1 MENQYLQQ
9 VMEAKAE
16 VERDLRPRKKLSSSA
31 AGAPMRRGGAEPAE
45 VPAVDV
51 RITGFGPWRSVLV
64 PPNAY
69 VVHTRR
75 GAPEPLHIGLGI
87 SFRYRPYSD
96 TFLVV
101 PAAMQT
107 IVINASCICRERQGL
122 LVQGYVQWVI
132 DDFARAYKR
141 LDFSDPVE
149 PMKVVNVQLREQAEA
164 TIKDTVATMSI
175 DDVLAD
181 KQPIIEELTRRLRTV
196 AEGGEGGD
204 GLGLR
209 IVTVQIKEAVV
220 SSARLWNDLQGP
232 FRAERRKLARLAE
245 LDNEGV
251 VRAREDRAERERAEL
266 AIDREAAIARRRGE
280 TEAAAFDRRV
290 QEDARRAAV
299 EAETATERAAQQ
311 RTVLEQEATLER
323 LKTQLALELERLRFD
338 ARVACEER
346 ELELTARRQA
356 IDNDISTEQ
365 LQARLLR
372 ALPELAQAMPTPAEV
387 RNINLGGAGEL
398 ADLLRDALGALRALK
413 PDAGRDA

>member
-1 MENQYLQQ
+1 MENEYLQQ
-9 VMEAKAE
+9 VMSAKAE
-16 VERDLRPRKKLSSSA
+16 VERDLRPKARSVA
-31 AGAPMRRGGAEPAE
+31 NPMRRRGAAAVVEIADA
-45 VPAVDV
+45 PAVEV

-75 GAPEPLHIGLGI
+75 GRGEPLHIGLGI
-87 SFRYRPYSD
+87 SFRFNPFADSY
-96 TFLVV
+96 LVV

-107 IVINASCICRERQGL
+107 IVINANCICRERQGI

-132 DDFARAYKR
+132 DDFSRAYRR

-175 DDVLAD
+175 DDVLSD

-196 AEGGEGGD
+196 GEGGEGGD

-209 IVTVQIKEAVV
+209 IVTVQIKEAVI

-232 FRAERRKLARLAE
+232 FRAERRKTARLAE
-245 LDNEGV
+245 LDSEEAIHV
-251 VRAREDRAERERAEL
+251 REDGATRKQAELVIEREASV
-266 AIDREAAIARRRGE
+266 ARLRGE
-280 TEAAAFDRRV
+280 AEAAAFDRRV

-299 EAETATERAAQQ
+299 EAETAILRATQQ
-311 RTVLEQEATLER
+311 RTVIEQEAGIER
-323 LKTQLALELERLRFD
+323 LKAQLELDLGRLRFD
-338 ARVACEER
+338 AKAACDER
-346 ELELTARRQA
+346 EIELSAKRQEV
-356 IDNDISTEQ
+356 DNAISTEQ

-372 ALPELAQAMPTPAEV
+372 SLPQLAQAMPKPAEV
-387 RNINLGGAGEL
+387 RNVNIGGVSQLG
-398 ADLLRDALGALRALK
+398 DLLRDALGALGALRK
-413 PDAGRDA
+413 E

>member
-16 VERDLRPRKKLSSSA
+16 VERDLRPKKVRSA
-31 AGAPMRRGGAEPAE
+31 MVALPMRRGGDGEPVE
-45 VPAVDV
+45 VPAVEV

-75 GAPEPLHIGLGI
+75 GCAEPIHIGLGI

-107 IVINASCICRERQGL
+107 IVINANCICRERQGL

-132 DDFARAYKR
+132 DDFSRAYKR

-196 AEGGEGGD
+196 AEGGEAGD

-232 FRAERRKLARLAE
+232 FRAERRRMARLAE
-245 LDNEGV
+245 LDNEGEI
-251 VRAREDRAERERAEL
+251 RAREDRAERERAEL
-266 AIDREAAIARRRGE
+266 EIEREAAIARRRGE
-280 TEAAAFDRRV
+280 AEASAFDRRV
-290 QEDARRAAV
+290 QEEARRAEV
-299 EAETATERAAQQ
+299 EAETATQRAAQQ
-311 RTVLEQEATLER
+311 RTILEQEATIER
-323 LKTQLALELERLRFD
+323 LKTQLALELERLHFD
-338 ARVACEER
+338 AKVTRDER
-346 ELELTARRQA
+346 ELELAAKRQA

-365 LQARLLR
+365 LQARLLGT
-372 ALPELAQAMPTPAEV
+372 LPALAQAMPVPAEV
-387 RNINLGGAGEL
+387 RNLNLSGTGEL
-398 ADLLRDALGALRALK
+398 GDLLRDALGALRALK
-413 PDAGRDA
+413 PDA

>member
-245 LDNEGV
+245 LDN
-251 VRAREDRAERERAEL
+251 
-266 AIDREAAIARRRGE
+266 GE

-299 EAETATERAAQQ
+299 EAEAAAERAAQQ